1 MTTYIVIVVS
11 LLFSAFFSGMEIAF
25 LSSNKLRFELDKKR
39 SSLTSRILSIF
50 YNDPEQYISTLLVG
64 NNIVLVIYGIAM
76 AEILSPIFGLWI
88 KSALI
93 VNLLQTIAATII
105 VLFTGEF
112 LPKTIFRVNPNL
124 WLQVFAPLLWLCYVL
139 LFPIA
144 RFSTFLSIGILRL
157 LRVKIRPK
165 EKKNTLGIV
174 DLDYWIND
182 AYEHA
187 DNQEEVKNEVT
198 IFQNALDFSS
208 VKLRDCIVPRTEV
221 VALDYT
227 ATLDELK
234 ATLVETG
241 FSKIPIYKESIDN
254 IIGYFHSSDL
264 FRRPYDWHECI
275 RPISIVP
282 ETMAANKLMDIFMHS
297 KRSIAVVVDE
307 FGGTAGIVTLE
318 DIMEEIFGEIE
329 DEHDNRELTAKRLS
343 DNEFILSGRL
353 EIDNLNDTFGLDI
366 PESDDYVTVAG
377 FILHHYETF
386 PKLNETIRIEKWTF
400 KVLQAHNNRID
411 MVKLTIEN

>member
-1 MTTYIVIVVS
+1 M
-11 LLFSAFFSGMEIAF
+11 
-25 LSSNKLRFELDKKR
+25 
-39 SSLTSRILSIF
+39 
-50 YNDPEQYISTLLVG
+50 G

-93 VNLLQTIAATII
+93 INLLQTIAATII

-144 RFSTFLSIGILRL
+144 HFATFLSIGILRL

-208 VKLRDCIVPRTEV
+208 VKLRDCIVPRTES
-221 VALDYT
+221 LGRRGSRT
-227 ATLDELK
+227 SPRKPFPLK
-234 ATLVETG
+234 EKGST
-241 FSKIPIYKESIDN
+241 
-254 IIGYFHSSDL
+254 FH
-264 FRRPYDWHECI
+264 R
-275 RPISIVP
+275 
-282 ETMAANKLMDIFMHS
+282 S
-297 KRSIAVVVDE
+297 KRARNDANVGLFARDE
-307 FGGTAGIVTLE
+307 
-318 DIMEEIFGEIE
+318 
-329 DEHDNRELTAKRLS
+329 
-343 DNEFILSGRL
+343 
-353 EIDNLNDTFGLDI
+353 
-366 PESDDYVTVAG
+366 
-377 FILHHYETF
+377 
-386 PKLNETIRIEKWTF
+386 
-400 KVLQAHNNRID
+400 
-411 MVKLTIEN
+411 